1 MATSARSSL
10 SGGSG
15 PHSDHCWFHCV
26 FRWRSQFYECCAFSP
41 VVRSHVVWSHSWRF
55 KKVYYLHLS
64 HHVEDTDIDTILSE
78 KMCMVVRWC
87 FLVLAVIA
95 FFIGARATYRVFD
108 GANLVVAT
116 IVVLTYWETI
126 RSTTVPSSH

>member
-1 MATSARSSL
+1 M
-10 SGGSG
+10 
-15 PHSDHCWFHCV
+15 
-26 FRWRSQFYECCAFSP
+26 
-41 VVRSHVVWSHSWRF
+41 
-55 KKVYYLHLS
+55 
-64 HHVEDTDIDTILSE
+64 
-78 KMCMVVRWC
+78 
-87 FLVLAVIA
+87 VLAVIA